1 MTTTAAAPFLRAMWR
16 RAVQT
21 ARLCCGVPDYDA
33 YDRHLRQ
40 HHPDRPVPT
49 YAAFFRDRQAA
60 RYGGMGGR
68 CC

>member
-1 MTTTAAAPFLRAMWR
+1 MTTAARDRVRAFWR

-21 ARLCCGVPDYDA
+21 ARLCCGVPDYDV
-33 YDRHLRQ
+33 YVRHLRE

-60 RYGGMGGR
+60 RYAGTGGR